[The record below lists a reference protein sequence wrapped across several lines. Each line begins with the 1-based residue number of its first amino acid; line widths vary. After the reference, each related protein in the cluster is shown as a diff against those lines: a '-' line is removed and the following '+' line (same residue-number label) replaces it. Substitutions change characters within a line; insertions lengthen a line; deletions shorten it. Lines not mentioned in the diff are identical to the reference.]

1 MGSVEVG
8 GVSLKMW
15 VWSELGL
22 EKGWGGRGQGL
33 EGEAGF

>member
-8 GVSLKMW
+8 GVSLKTW

-22 EKGWGGRGQGL
+22 EKEGGQRARSGG
-33 EGEAGF
+33 